1 MTPLQRLSKIQETL
15 DAYSEELWQDPD
27 VQNNLMFLLGRFIKD
42 GTDISDEELVTL
54 DNFLKE
60 KVEKYVK
67 EKGN

>member
-60 KVEKYVK
+60 KVEKYVR